1 MKSKLNILKYRRK
14 REGKTNYKKR
24 LGLLKSGKPRLV
36 VRPSLKSIT
45 IQIIKYEP
53 KGDKVIVGVSSKS
66 LVKMGW
72 KASLSNTSSA
82 YLTGMLLAKKAADK
96 KVGDLILDM
105 GLIHSVKGSKV
116 FAALKGAVDGG
127 LKIPLSKEVM
137 PDEARIKGSHIS
149 EYAKKLKQESKEKYE
164 KHFAAYIKA
173 GLNPEDLPKAFE
185 DAKKKIE
192 GS

>member
-36 VRPSLKSIT
+36 VRPSLKNIT
-45 IQIIKYEP
+45 IQIVKYEP

-66 LVKMGW
+66 LAKMGW
-72 KASLSNTSSA
+72 KASLSNTPAA

-96 KVGDLILDM
+96 KVENLIFDI
-105 GLIHSVKGSKV
+105 GLIQSVKGSKV

-137 PDEARIKGSHIS
+137 PDETRINGSHIS

-164 KHFAAYIKA
+164 RHFSAYIKA
-173 GLNPEDLPKAFE
+173 GFNPEDLPKAFE
-185 DAKKKIE
+185 DTKKKIE